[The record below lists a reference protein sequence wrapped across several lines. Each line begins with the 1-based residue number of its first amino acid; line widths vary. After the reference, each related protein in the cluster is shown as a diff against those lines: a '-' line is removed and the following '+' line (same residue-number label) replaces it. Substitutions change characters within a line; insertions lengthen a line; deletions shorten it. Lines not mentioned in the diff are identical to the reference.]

1 MFFKDTNLLPRH
13 TGVFFAIVI
22 LLVLLVLNFDKC
34 YMSLVDIVTKW
45 IMPTP
50 SINTTAGNAHIEN
63 FDSGVPTIK
72 KISVQVSPE
81 KREAVAKFEK
91 VTSGIPVGYTLKNY
105 LLVLAKYNKD
115 LVQVDSL
122 NVKMSNELL
131 PVTTGATTTTAATIK
146 GDPDVGCSTNKSF
159 ESCNSSPLYEFSNAL
174 FKCRYTT
181 SCMPEQQKQIPTTTQ
196 SAITTTTQANSLGGS
211 ICNNEG
217 ICSYVFTD
225 LDTKDDDGNVYYYKL
240 GVGAIYDN
248 AGVDVYSN
256 ITTYNFGTGN
266 TQQYFRV
273 DIDMQEQEKLLRRLA
288 DIESASL
295 YTAKEQKPVATGIS
309 DAVAQGT
316 DIDAY
321 MKMLRPYV
329 GNYPDEFTLNRQKI
343 NELTLDSY
351 LDENYAVGEFNVNVN
366 LGNIMPAPTTT
377 KVTV

>member
-1 MFFKDTNLLPRH
+1 
-13 TGVFFAIVI
+13 
-22 LLVLLVLNFDKC
+22 
-34 YMSLVDIVTKW
+34 
-45 IMPTP
+45 MPTP
-50 SINTTAGNAHIEN
+50 SVNATMGKLSNSIEQ
-63 FDSGVPTIK
+63 FDSGTPTIK
-72 KISVQVSPE
+72 KISVQVNPE
-81 KREAVAKFEK
+81 RREATAKFEN
-91 VTSGIPVGYTLKNY
+91 VTSGISNGYTLKNY

-115 LVQVDSL
+115 LVQVDAL
-122 NVKMSNELL
+122 NVKMSNEIS
-131 PVTTGATTTTAATIK
+131 PVTTSAGATTTT
-146 GDPDVGCSTNKSF
+146 ST
-159 ESCNSSPLYEFSNAL
+159 PGA
-174 FKCRYTT
+174 
-181 SCMPEQQKQIPTTTQ
+181 
-196 SAITTTTQANSLGGS
+196 TTTTSPLGGS

-240 GVGAIYDN
+240 GVGVIYDN

-266 TQQYFRV
+266 AQQYFRV

-295 YTAKEQKPVATGIS
+295 YTAKGQNTVATGVS

-329 GNYPDEFTLNRQKI
+329 GNYPDEFTLNKQKI

-377 KVTV
+377 KMTV

>member
-45 IMPTP
+45 IIPTP
-50 SINTTAGNAHIEN
+50 SVNTTVGKLTNGIEQ
-63 FDSGVPTIK
+63 FQGSSTGVPTIK

-81 KREAVAKFEK
+81 KREATAKFERI
-91 VTSGIPVGYTLKNY
+91 TSGIPVGYTLKNY

-115 LVQVDSL
+115 LVQVDAL
-122 NVKMSNELL
+122 NVKMSNEILSA
-131 PVTTGATTTTAATIK
+131 TTGATTTT
-146 GDPDVGCSTNKSF
+146 
-159 ESCNSSPLYEFSNAL
+159 
-174 FKCRYTT
+174 
-181 SCMPEQQKQIPTTTQ
+181 
-196 SAITTTTQANSLGGS
+196 SAPGATTTTSSPNSLGGS

-240 GVGAIYDN
+240 GIGAIYDN
-248 AGVDVYSN
+248 ASVDVYSN

-266 TQQYFRV
+266 AQQYFRV

-295 YTAKEQKPVATGIS
+295 YTTKEQKTVATGVS

-329 GNYPDEFTLNRQKI
+329 GNYPDEFTLNKQKI

-377 KVTV
+377 KMSA

>member
-45 IMPTP
+45 IMPTRTGGVSPTFTP
-50 SINTTAGNAHIEN
+50 SVNTTVGNSQIEQ
-63 FDSGVPTIK
+63 FQDTSSGTPTIK

-91 VTSGIPVGYTLKNY
+91 VTSGIPEGYTLKNY

-115 LVQVDSL
+115 LVQVDAL
-122 NVKMSNELL
+122 NVKMSNEIAS
-131 PVTTGATTTTAATIK
+131 GATTTTAA
-146 GDPDVGCSTNKSF
+146 PNV
-159 ESCNSSPLYEFSNAL
+159 
-174 FKCRYTT
+174 
-181 SCMPEQQKQIPTTTQ
+181 
-196 SAITTTTQANSLGGS
+196 TTTTTIPNSLGGS

-240 GVGAIYDN
+240 GVGVVYDN
-248 AGVDVYSN
+248 NGADVYSN

-288 DIESASL
+288 DIENASL

-366 LGNIMPAPTTT
+366 LGNIMPEPTTT
-377 KVTV
+377 KMSA

>member
-34 YMSLVDIVTKW
+34 YMSLVNIVTNW
-45 IMPTP
+45 IVPKP
-50 SINTTAGNAHIEN
+50 SVNITAGKLSNGIEN
-63 FDSGVPTIK
+63 FQDSSIPTVK
-72 KISVQVSPE
+72 KISVQVNPE
-81 KREAVAKFEK
+81 KREIVAKFEK

-115 LVQVDSL
+115 LVQVDAL
-122 NVKMSNELL
+122 NVKMSNELSAD
-131 PVTTGATTTTAATIK
+131 ATTTTTVADA
-146 GDPDVGCSTNKSF
+146 
-159 ESCNSSPLYEFSNAL
+159 
-174 FKCRYTT
+174 
-181 SCMPEQQKQIPTTTQ
+181 
-196 SAITTTTQANSLGGS
+196 TTTTSPPNSLGGS

-225 LDTKDDDGNVYYYKL
+225 LDTKDDEGNVYYYKL
-240 GVGAIYDN
+240 GVGVVYDSN
-248 AGVDVYSN
+248 GADVYSN
-256 ITTYNFGTGN
+256 ITTYNFGSGN

-295 YTAKEQKPVATGIS
+295 YTAKEQKPVATSIS
-309 DAVAQGT
+309 EAVTQGT

-321 MKMLRPYV
+321 MKMLRPYI
-329 GNYPDEFTLNRQKI
+329 GNYPDEFTLNKQKI

-366 LGNIMPAPTTT
+366 LGNIMPAPTATT
-377 KVTV
+377 NMSA

>member
-1 MFFKDTNLLPRH
+1 MFLKNTNLLPRH
-13 TGVFFAIVI
+13 TGVFFAIII

-45 IMPTP
+45 VMPTP
-50 SINTTAGNAHIEN
+50 SVNKTIGTAQIEQ
-63 FDSGVPTIK
+63 FQGSGLPTIK
-72 KISVQVSPE
+72 KISVQVRPE
-81 KREAVAKFEK
+81 NREVTAKFEK
-91 VTSGIPVGYTLKNY
+91 VSSNIPSGYTVKNY

-115 LVQVDSL
+115 LVQVDAL
-122 NVKMSNELL
+122 NIKLSNELTA
-131 PVTTGATTTTAATIK
+131 VTTTTSGNTT
-146 GDPDVGCSTNKSF
+146 P
-159 ESCNSSPLYEFSNAL
+159 
-174 FKCRYTT
+174 TT
-181 SCMPEQQKQIPTTTQ
+181 SGTT
-196 SAITTTTQANSLGGS
+196 TTTTQPNSLGGS

-225 LDTKDDDGNVYYYKL
+225 LDTKDDEGNVYYYKL
-240 GVGAIYDN
+240 GVGVIYDN
-248 AGVDVYSN
+248 NGTDVYSN

-295 YTAKEQKPVATGIS
+295 YTAKEQKSVPTDVRE
-309 DAVAQGT
+309 AVAQGT

-321 MKMLRPYV
+321 MKMLRPYI
-329 GNYPDEFTLNRQKI
+329 GNYPDEFTLNKQKI

-377 KVTV
+377 NMLS

>member
-1 MFFKDTNLLPRH
+1 MFLKDTNLLPRH

-34 YMSLVDIVTKW
+34 YSSLIDIISKW
-45 IMPTP
+45 IKTTP
-50 SINTTAGNAHIEN
+50 SVNTTVGNAQIEQ
-63 FDSGVPTIK
+63 FQGAGIPTIK
-72 KISVQVSPE
+72 KVSVQVSPE

-91 VTSGIPVGYTLKNY
+91 ITSNIPPGYILKNY

-115 LVQVDSL
+115 LVQVDAL
-122 NVKMSNELL
+122 NVKMSNELT
-131 PVTTGATTTTAATIK
+131 PITTNPGSTSTTTAPGVT
-146 GDPDVGCSTNKSF
+146 
-159 ESCNSSPLYEFSNAL
+159 
-174 FKCRYTT
+174 
-181 SCMPEQQKQIPTTTQ
+181 
-196 SAITTTTQANSLGGS
+196 TTTTQPNSLGGS

-240 GVGAIYDN
+240 GVGVVYDYN
-248 AGVDVYSN
+248 GTDIYSN

-295 YTAKEQKPVATGIS
+295 YTVKGQKPVPTDVS
-309 DAVAQGT
+309 DVVAQGA

-321 MKMLRPYV
+321 MKMLRPYI
-329 GNYPDEFTLNRQKI
+329 GNYPDEFTLNKQKI

-377 KVTV
+377 NMLT